1 MNGNSNLTNSVKEW
15 FLIDEEIKKLK
26 ERIKQLTERKKE
38 LSSGLMKDMKHN
50 NIDELKTSN
59 GKLVHTEKKVRGSI
73 TKKYLSSCF
82 DKFISDPEMRE
93 KLLNYIFDSREIKMV
108 ENIKRK

>member
-1 MNGNSNLTNSVKEW
+1 MNNNNLTNSVKEW
-15 FLIDEEIKKLK
+15 FLIDEEMKKLK

-38 LSSGLMKDMKHN
+38 LSTGLMKDMKHN

-59 GKLVHTEKKVRGSI
+59 GKLVHTERKVRGSI

-82 DKFISDPEMRE
+82 DKFINDNEMRE
-93 KLLNYIFDSREIKMV
+93 KLLNYIFESREIKMV

>member
-1 MNGNSNLTNSVKEW
+1 MNNNNLTNSVKEW
-15 FLIDEEIKKLK
+15 FLIDEEMKKLK

-38 LSSGLMKDMKHN
+38 LSTGLMKDMKHN

-59 GKLVHTEKKVRGSI
+59 GKLVHTERKVRGSI

-82 DKFISDPEMRE
+82 DKFINDNVMRD
-93 KLLNYIFDSREIKMV
+93 KLLNYIFDSREVKMV